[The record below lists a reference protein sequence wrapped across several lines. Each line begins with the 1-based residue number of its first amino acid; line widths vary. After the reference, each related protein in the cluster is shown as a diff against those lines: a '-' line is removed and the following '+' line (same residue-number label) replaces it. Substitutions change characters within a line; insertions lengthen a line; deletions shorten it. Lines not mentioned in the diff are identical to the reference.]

1 MEGGS
6 ANLRSYVGDFDV
18 GLCRRKCGMNE
29 HERHRLLL
37 VPRKGDSA
45 VLFGLMA
52 ATAPLQC
59 TYAR

>member
-1 MEGGS
+1 
-6 ANLRSYVGDFDV
+6 
-18 GLCRRKCGMNE
+18 MNE

-37 VPRKGDSA
+37 VPRKGGSA

-59 TYAR
+59 TYARMQGNFIISRNSISSLCTPPVILI